1 MAGYF
6 GCVQKILW
14 FWLFW
19 GNVSELKQYDLK
31 HEKVGGSS
39 LLRFLRQELLAL
51 VGLFF
56 NVFGTA
62 EVTFLKTGFKL

>member
-1 MAGYF
+1 MVGYF

-14 FWLFW
+14 FWLFL

-31 HEKVGGSS
+31 REKVADSS
-39 LLRFLRQELLAL
+39 LFRFLIQERLAL

-62 EVTFLKTGFKL
+62 EATFLKTRFKL